1 MLLKGGWRNMLT
13 IKQIERRLEL
23 AKKRLD
29 PLLDREEHLSK
40 HGYWDIGYL
49 KGQISV
55 LEDWLDELKEDNS
68 ANS

>member
-1 MLLKGGWRNMLT
+1 MLT
-13 IKQIERRLEL
+13 VKQIERKLDL
-23 AKKRLD
+23 AKKRLA
-29 PLLDREEHLSK
+29 PLLVREEHLSK

-55 LEDWLDELKEDNS
+55 LEEWLDELKDDNS

>member
-1 MLLKGGWRNMLT
+1 MLT
-13 IKQIERRLEL
+13 IKQIERKLDL
-23 AKKRLD
+23 AKKRLA

-55 LEDWLDELKEDNS
+55 LEDWLDDLQEDNS
-68 ANS
+68 ANN

>member
-1 MLLKGGWRNMLT
+1 MLT
-13 IKQIERRLEL
+13 IKQVERRLEL
-23 AKKRLD
+23 AKKRLA

-55 LEDWLDELKEDNS
+55 LEDWLDELKEDKS

>member
-1 MLLKGGWRNMLT
+1 MLT
-13 IKQIERRLEL
+13 IRQIERKLEL
-23 AKKRLD
+23 AKKRLA
-29 PLLDREEHLSK
+29 PLLDREEQLSK

>member
-1 MLLKGGWRNMLT
+1 MLT
-13 IKQIERRLEL
+13 IRQIERKLDL
-23 AKKRLD
+23 ARKRLA
-29 PLLDREEHLSK
+29 PLLDREEQLSK
-40 HGYWDIGYL
+40 HGYWEIGYL

>member
-1 MLLKGGWRNMLT
+1 MLT
-13 IKQIERRLEL
+13 VKEVQRKLDLAKRRLQ
-23 AKKRLD
+23 

-55 LEDWLDELKEDNS
+55 LEDWLDDLQEDKND
-68 ANS
+68 